1 MSTAPLSD
9 FDIRKLGFFCP
20 FCGVKNNAGQTQCFV
35 CGKKIPSFDADASP
49 SSVSRNKTI
58 SGSSRS
64 LTNAAVAA
72 RLGDRMIAVVL
83 DSVLLAA
90 VMLFLGAVVWAEK
103 ERVKAL
109 PLSNSGLIAVAA
121 IVAVL
126 IAFLYY
132 WLLEGAFGAT
142 VGKAIIGVRVG
153 SKSGRRGGFRA
164 SAIRNAFRIV
174 EGLPL
179 YIPAFLVALFTKARR
194 RIGDIAA
201 QTVVIEYDLPVAAR
215 VAVVLGWLVGV
226 GAAMWGTYLIWPEW
240 LRLLH
245 R

>member
-49 SSVSRNKTI
+49 SPVSRNKTI
-58 SGSSRS
+58 SGPNRS

-83 DSVLLAA
+83 DTVLLAA

-103 ERVKAL
+103 ELFKAL
-109 PLSNSGLIAVAA
+109 PLSNSGLIAAA
-121 IVAVL
+121 AAVAVL

-132 WLLEGAFGAT
+132 WVLEGAFGAT
-142 VGKAIIGVRVG
+142 LGKAIIGVRVG

-179 YIPAFLVALFTKARR
+179 YIPGFLVALFTKARR
-194 RIGDIAA
+194 RLGDIAA
-201 QTVVIEYDLPVAAR
+201 QTVVIEYDLPVTAR
-215 VAVVLGWLVGV
+215 VAVVVGWLVV
-226 GAAMWGTYLIWPEW
+226 IGAAMWGTYLIWPDW
-240 LRLLH
+240 FRLLH